1 MERKIEPPPLYCD
14 IKKKSITILLESS
27 LTIRSLINIKGQLT
41 SIWLIKYPGF
51 FFYSPI
57 KKIYVEVSNWLKKY
71 NKIKYVLQI
80 RSYFTGLFSAV
91 LSRALVV
98 NDLHLR
104 NGMPRWYVIL
114 DSKNYG
120 DEIVK
125 LQPLSHVWSNKK
137 TIYIYTDEKN
147 I

>member
-1 MERKIEPPPLYCD
+1 MIEEIQWDKICLTN
-14 IKKKSITILLESS
+14 KKLFYKSI
-27 LTIRSLINIKGQLT
+27 
-41 SIWLIKYPGF
+41 
-51 FFYSPI
+51 
-57 KKIYVEVSNWLKKY
+57 
-71 NKIKYVLQI
+71 
-80 RSYFTGLFSAV
+80 FSAV

-125 LQPLSHVWSNKK
+125 LQPLSHVWSDKK
-137 TIYIYTDEKN
+137 TLFIHTDEKN

>member
-1 MERKIEPPPLYCD
+1 M
-14 IKKKSITILLESS
+14 
-27 LTIRSLINIKGQLT
+27 
-41 SIWLIKYPGF
+41 
-51 FFYSPI
+51 
-57 KKIYVEVSNWLKKY
+57 KKY

-125 LQPLSHVWSNKK
+125 LQPLATCDQTRRRYIFIQTKK
-137 TIYIYTDEKN
+137 IYSAVIKN
-147 I
+147 DLLPYNEENIRIIERTKS